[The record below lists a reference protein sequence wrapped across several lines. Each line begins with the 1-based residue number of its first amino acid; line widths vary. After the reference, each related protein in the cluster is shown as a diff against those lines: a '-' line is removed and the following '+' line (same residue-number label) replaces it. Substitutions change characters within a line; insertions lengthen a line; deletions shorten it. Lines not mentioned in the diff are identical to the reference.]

1 METIEEIKKQLSSE
15 YITQQKV
22 IDKYGL
28 DISKTFEEQFS
39 KVSIESIIFYIVAY
53 VIWLREKAQQ
63 SWLKDVEATGLATR
77 YGTKEWWWK
86 KALEWQKGD
95 QSVVIDDQSVGYLTQ
110 DETKQIIKYAA
121 ISQENNTVYIKVAKE
136 DGGTLGKLAT
146 GELDAFNAYLQN
158 VKPAGINVVAQSYD
172 ADVLSVSVELY
183 VSPER
188 IPSTVIEE
196 AKTKIKEYINN
207 IKFGGVVNCNRMID
221 ALQEVEGVKD
231 VVLRSVKIGSAQV
244 QREGKG
250 QSGYYTIDES
260 QKYIKVTPYYE

>member
-1 METIEEIKKQLSSE
+1 MDSLEDIKKE
-15 YITQQKV
+15 ITDAFMADQRT
-22 IDKYGL
+22 IAKYGL
-28 DISKTFEEQFS
+28 SGTETFAQKFKTL
-39 KVSIESIIFYIVAY
+39 SIENIIFYIVAY

-63 SWLKDVEATGLATR
+63 SWLTDVQASALATR

-86 KALEWQKGD
+86 KALEFQYGD
-95 QSVVIDDQSVGYLTQ
+95 QSVVIDDQSVGYQTQ
-110 DETKQIIKYAA
+110 DATKQIIKYAA

-172 ADVLSVSVELY
+172 ADVLSMGVTLY

-231 VVLRSVKIGSAQV
+231 VVLRSVKIGSAEV

-260 QKYIKVTPYYE
+260 QKYIKVMPYYE